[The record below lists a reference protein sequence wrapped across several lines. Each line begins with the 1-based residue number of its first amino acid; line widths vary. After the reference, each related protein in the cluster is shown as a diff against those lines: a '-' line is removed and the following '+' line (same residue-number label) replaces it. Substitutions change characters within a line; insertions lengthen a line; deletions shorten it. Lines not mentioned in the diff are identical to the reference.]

1 MLPRATAFC
10 VVLVAACAS
19 TSRSVQQFSDIDLM
33 DSARTPGLFMGHSTT
48 GDLVVSAT
56 HYDAM
61 VGLATTADEL
71 GLPMRKGSS
80 GQMLCQRDGL
90 AQVGFRQVC
99 PVQDDPVHLCPVQIG
114 VVQVG
119 AAQIGADEG
128 RSAQVD
134 AAQRGAAQVGVAECG
149 AAQIGLAQVGA
160 AQIGLA

>member
-19 TSRSVQQFSDIDLM
+19 TSRNVQQFSDIDLM

-80 GQMLCQRDGL
+80 GQMLCQREMLTGSHLPQWTCRYKEDIEQQRRVARDWLDQPNLTL
-90 AQVGFRQVC
+90 A
-99 PVQDDPVHLCPVQIG
+99 
-114 VVQVG
+114 
-119 AAQIGADEG
+119 AT
-128 RSAQVD
+128 
-134 AAQRGAAQVGVAECG
+134 RGAPTLNI
-149 AAQIGLAQVGA
+149 AAGPGGGNRGSTL
-160 AQIGLA
+160 LP